1 LLFNVVLVVLQLII
15 RFHRDDVKL
24 VWREISDQHTNKCR
38 NNMKRFLFL
47 VSLPLL
53 LIFNGPLLAG
63 SLNVRDA
70 DVRALVTQISDITGK
85 SFVVDPRVK
94 GKVTVISNA
103 EMTAGEI
110 YEVFKS
116 VLHVHGYATV
126 ESGDVVKIVPTNGA
140 KQDNLKLDARGA
152 VSGEQM
158 VTRVID
164 VKHTSA
170 TELVPI
176 LRPMVPQYGHVAA
189 VASANALIISDHGQ
203 NIHRIEKII
212 RRIDS
217 AESEEVEVILLKEAW
232 VTDVVTLL
240 ENLSPAASS
249 AKGNKRTVNKSSR
262 VRIVADERSNRLIL
276 KGEKSARA
284 RIRKLVKELDKPS
297 TKSGT
302 IQVIYL
308 QHADAVKIAEIIT
321 GLLTQRSQPVRTVKA
336 GARTSSGKA
345 STGAQSSMIQA
356 DESLNALV
364 VQAEPGQMAEI
375 KNIVSQLDVRRAQV
389 LIEAAIVEISAS
401 AGQDLGVQWGFGF
414 NNEGPV
420 GGINFDNVG
429 NSISAIAAAVANP
442 TAAATTALANGI
454 TLGGGK
460 RSGDNIE
467 FGAILQALAS
477 TANTNILST
486 PSIMTIDNQ
495 EAEIVVGQNVPFI
508 TGSTTN
514 TSSGTNNPFTT
525 VSREDIGLT
534 LRVIPH
540 IHDGDVLRLE
550 IYQETSDLVAP
561 PAGINASDITTTK
574 RSIKTVIL
582 SDDEQTIVLGGLVRD
597 DVIDSVSKVP
607 LLGDVPFF
615 GRLFRSNTQQHSKKN
630 LMVFLRPTILRDEK
644 SATALTHQKY
654 SGIKMLQNEMEK
666 NRGII
671 EVEVDAGFPE
681 NVTEIFR

>member
-1 LLFNVVLVVLQLII
+1 
-15 RFHRDDVKL
+15 
-24 VWREISDQHTNKCR
+24 
-38 NNMKRFLFL
+38 MKRFLFS

-53 LIFNGPLLAG
+53 LVFSGPLLAG

-103 EMTAGEI
+103 DMTADEI

-140 KQDNLKLDARGA
+140 KQDNLMLDASGA
-152 VSGEQM
+152 SNGEQM

-203 NIHRIEKII
+203 NILRIEKII

-240 ENLSPAASS
+240 ENLSPVASS
-249 AKGNKRTVNKSSR
+249 AKGKKRTVNNSNR
-262 VRIVADERSNRLIL
+262 VRIVADERTNRLIL
-276 KGEKSARA
+276 KGEKSARV

-308 QHADAVKIAEIIT
+308 QHADATKIAEIIT
-321 GLLTQRSQPVRTVKA
+321 GLLTQRSQSVRTVKA
-336 GARTSSGKA
+336 GARTSAGNA
-345 STGAQSSMIQA
+345 SMAAQPSMIQA

-375 KNIVSQLDVRRAQV
+375 KSIVSQLDVRRAQV

-429 NSISAIAAAVANP
+429 NSISTIAAAVANP

-460 RSGDNIE
+460 RSGDSIE

-508 TGSTTN
+508 TGSTTS
-514 TSSGTNNPFTT
+514 TSSGTSNPFTT

-582 SDDEQTIVLGGLVRD
+582 SDDQQTIVLGGLVRD

-671 EVEVDAGFPE
+671 EIEVGAGFPE
-681 NVTEIFR
+681 DVTEIFR

>member
-1 LLFNVVLVVLQLII
+1 
-15 RFHRDDVKL
+15 
-24 VWREISDQHTNKCR
+24 
-38 NNMKRFLFL
+38 M
-47 VSLPLL
+47 
-53 LIFNGPLLAG
+53 
-63 SLNVRDA
+63 
-70 DVRALVTQISDITGK
+70 
-85 SFVVDPRVK
+85 
-94 GKVTVISNA
+94 
-103 EMTAGEI
+103 
-110 YEVFKS
+110 
-116 VLHVHGYATV
+116 
-126 ESGDVVKIVPTNGA
+126 
-140 KQDNLKLDARGA
+140 
-152 VSGEQM
+152 
-158 VTRVID
+158 
-164 VKHTSA
+164 
-170 TELVPI
+170 
-176 LRPMVPQYGHVAA
+176 
-189 VASANALIISDHGQ
+189 
-203 NIHRIEKII
+203 
-212 RRIDS
+212 
-217 AESEEVEVILLKEAW
+217 
-232 VTDVVTLL
+232 
-240 ENLSPAASS
+240 
-249 AKGNKRTVNKSSR
+249 
-262 VRIVADERSNRLIL
+262 RIVADERTNRLIL

-308 QHADAVKIAEIIT
+308 QHADAAKIAEIIT
-321 GLLTQRSQPVRTVKA
+321 GLLTQRSQSVRTVKA
-336 GARTSSGKA
+336 GARSSSGKA

-420 GGINFDNVG
+420 GGINFENVG
-429 NSISAIAAAVANP
+429 NSISTIAAAIASP
-442 TAAATTALANGI
+442 SAAATTALANGI

-508 TGSTTN
+508 TGSTTS
-514 TSSGTNNPFTT
+514 TSSGTSNPFTT

>member
-1 LLFNVVLVVLQLII
+1 
-15 RFHRDDVKL
+15 
-24 VWREISDQHTNKCR
+24 
-38 NNMKRFLFL
+38 MKRFLFL

-53 LIFNGPLLAG
+53 LIFSGPLLAG

-103 EMTAGEI
+103 DMTADEI

-140 KQDNLKLDARGA
+140 KQDNLKLDASGA

-203 NIHRIEKII
+203 NILRIEKII

-249 AKGNKRTVNKSSR
+249 AKGKKRTVNKSSR
-262 VRIVADERSNRLIL
+262 VRIVADERTNRLIL
-276 KGEKSARA
+276 KGEKSARV

-308 QHADAVKIAEIIT
+308 QHADAAKIAEIIT

-336 GARTSSGKA
+336 GARASSGKA

-375 KNIVSQLDVRRAQV
+375 KSIVSQLDVRRAQV

-429 NSISAIAAAVANP
+429 NSISTIAAAVANP

-508 TGSTTN
+508 TGSTTS

-582 SDDEQTIVLGGLVRD
+582 SDDQQTIVLGGLVRD

-681 NVTEIFR
+681 DVTEIFR

>member
-1 LLFNVVLVVLQLII
+1 
-15 RFHRDDVKL
+15 
-24 VWREISDQHTNKCR
+24 
-38 NNMKRFLFL
+38 MKRFLFL
-47 VSLPLL
+47 AS
-53 LIFNGPLLAG
+53 FLLALDSVSAFAG
-63 SLNVRDA
+63 NLNVRDA

-85 SFVVDPRVK
+85 TFVVDPRVK

-103 EMTAGEI
+103 DMTTDEI

-126 ESGDVVKIVPTNGA
+126 GSGEVVKIIPTNGA
-140 KQDNLKLDARGA
+140 KQDSLKLDVRG
-152 VSGEQM
+152 VVGGEQM
-158 VTRVID
+158 VTRVIE
-164 VKHTSA
+164 VKHISA

-203 NIHRIEKII
+203 NIRRIEKII

-217 AESEEVEVILLKEAW
+217 AESEEVEVVLLKEAW
-232 VTDVVTLL
+232 VTDVVKLL
-240 ENLSPAASS
+240 ESLSPAATST
-249 AKGNKRTVNKSSR
+249 KGKRQSVTKSSR
-262 VRIVADERSNRLIL
+262 VKIVADERTNRLIL
-276 KGEKSARA
+276 RGERSARA
-284 RIRKLVKELDKPS
+284 RIRKLVEELDKPS
-297 TKSGT
+297 TKTGS

-308 QHADAVKIAEIIT
+308 QHADAIKIAEIIT
-321 GLLTQRSQPVRTVKA
+321 GLLAQRSQPGRSIKVGSRASTA
-336 GARTSSGKA
+336 KA
-345 STGAQSSMIQA
+345 SAGVQPSMVQA
-356 DESLNALV
+356 DEALNALV

-375 KNIVSQLDVRRAQV
+375 KSIIRQLDVRRAQV

-401 AGQDLGVQWGFGF
+401 AGQDLGIQWGFGF

-420 GGINFDNVG
+420 GGINFENVG
-429 NSISAIAAAVANP
+429 NSISTIAAAVANP
-442 TAAATTALANGI
+442 GAAAAASLANGI

-460 RSGDNIE
+460 RSGDSIE
-467 FGAILQALAS
+467 FGAVLQALAS

-486 PSIMTIDNQ
+486 PSLMTIDNQ

-508 TGSTTN
+508 TGSTTSA
-514 TSSGTNNPFTT
+514 SSGTNNPFTT

-534 LRVIPH
+534 LRVTPH

-582 SDDEQTIVLGGLVRD
+582 ADDGQTIVLGGLVRD

-607 LLGDVPFF
+607 LLGDLPLF

-654 SGIKMLQNEMEK
+654 SGIKMLQKEMED

-671 EVEVDAGFPE
+671 ELEVDAGFPDDF
-681 NVTEIFR
+681 TEIFR